1 MTGPQQTTAAPASR
15 ALGLGALYFLSVS
28 SMIGSSWLFSAMYS
42 AEYAGP
48 AGVLSIAIGG
58 LIILVI
64 ALVFAEIGGI
74 VPVAGGTARV
84 PHLTHG
90 DVASFTA
97 GLLNWL
103 GYLAVAPLEVMAIVE
118 YASDLLPMLTT
129 SEQGQVSLTLWGIL
143 TCIPLLFLLVVVN
156 SLGVKLLARANGPLA
171 VWKLVIP
178 LLTIAALFVVHFEP
192 SNFTAHGGF
201 APFGISGVLGAITS
215 GGAVLAFLGFRSVIE
230 LSGEAKNPG
239 RTIPL
244 VLALAMGTVILLYV
258 LLGVVFVGAL
268 SPAQLAGGWGSLSDH
283 TGAGPF
289 ASMALALG
297 LGWLATLLFADAAIS
312 PGGTALIYTGVAGR
326 LSLAAARN
334 GHAPPPV
341 GRLNRAGVPAVAIW
355 INFVIG
361 LGLLLPFPGWQKMMT
376 LISST
381 LVLSLAFGPIC
392 LLALRAQA
400 PDLPRRY
407 RLPAAPL
414 VAGLAAVLASFVVYW
429 AGWHV
434 NSLLVLVAF
443 GGWVLLP
450 LAVRLFARRT
460 LRRLDL
466 QALIWLIPYF
476 GGLALISWLGHY
488 GGGLGLIPAGVDL
501 ALIALLAIGTLVLS
515 YRLRLPAQETRGAI
529 DAALAEHQ

>member
-1 MTGPQQTTAAPASR
+1 
-15 ALGLGALYFLSVS
+15 
-28 SMIGSSWLFSAMYS
+28 
-42 AEYAGP
+42 
-48 AGVLSIAIGG
+48 
-58 LIILVI
+58 
-64 ALVFAEIGGI
+64 
-74 VPVAGGTARV
+74 
-84 PHLTHG
+84 
-90 DVASFTA
+90 
-97 GLLNWL
+97 
-103 GYLAVAPLEVMAIVE
+103 
-118 YASDLLPMLTT
+118 
-129 SEQGQVSLTLWGIL
+129 
-143 TCIPLLFLLVVVN
+143 
-156 SLGVKLLARANGPLA
+156 
-171 VWKLVIP
+171 
-178 LLTIAALFVVHFEP
+178 
-192 SNFTAHGGF
+192 
-201 APFGISGVLGAITS
+201 
-215 GGAVLAFLGFRSVIE
+215 VIE

-392 LLALRAQA
+392 LLALRDQA

-488 GGGLGLIPAGVDL
+488 GGGLGLIPAGGDL
-501 ALIALLAIGTLVLS
+501 ALIALLAIGTLMLS

-529 DAALAEHQ
+529 DAALAEHQCVDP

>member
-1 MTGPQQTTAAPASR
+1 
-15 ALGLGALYFLSVS
+15 
-28 SMIGSSWLFSAMYS
+28 MIGSSWLFSAMYS

-450 LAVRLFARRT
+450 LAVRLFARRS

-501 ALIALLAIGTLVLS
+501 ALIALLAIGTLLLS
-515 YRLRLPAQETRGAI
+515 YRLRLPAQETRGGI